1 MGEQASGFGDGERDH
16 AGVGGGWSGYAG
28 AGGWVSVW
36 RRSRAAVTAQMAR
49 AAMTST
55 VCRAVAAYSRDLRLA
70 GPEAVLAEP
79 GIFFGW
85 PAQPCGADRP
95 GRGCRLA
102 FGQVT
107 VAEGE
112 IAGGQVAADQQ
123 VVPRGGGG
131 QLRPGVPAVSF

>member
-1 MGEQASGFGDGERDH
+1 MAAEQGGGDGTDGQGGH
-16 AGVGGGWSGYAG
+16 DQHGVPGGRGI
-28 AGGWVSVW
+28 
-36 RRSRAAVTAQMAR
+36 QP
-49 AAMTST
+49 
-55 VCRAVAAYSRDLRLA
+55 DLRLA

-131 QLRPGVPAVSF
+131 QPRPDVPAVSF